1 MKVAVKIVILILA
14 VTLAIGGVMIYA
26 KTKMD
31 PPQSPRQT
39 NQYMND
45 LSKCYDSF
53 GKVNNGVQEDSILYV
68 TWNRINIYAQEDK
81 ISRKD
86 ADNGLDILMEK
97 YTPLFLKRSFALFKQ
112 STWYETDHQYML
124 RTIKELRKVKHAD
137 GSLALKQTTNDSL
150 SQVENIIN
158 RYNQARVIS
167 RHTHFSGV
175 ANAQSTISQA
185 RQYAND
191 TWLSNCTDL
200 VRALN
205 NVKPSIAESHYIYAS
220 SMVEKLSQYRYYS
233 REYYD
238 NTLVPQVDAAV
249 TEYDNKA
256 SALYGSK
263 KNVDA
268 LWNRAKTYY
277 NEASMYFQGD
287 SN

>member
-26 KTKMD
+26 KTKVE
-31 PPQSPRQT
+31 PPQAPHQT

-45 LSKCYDSF
+45 LSKCYSSF
-53 GKVNNGVQEDSILYV
+53 GKVNNGVQEDSILFV

-81 ISRKD
+81 ISKKE
-86 ADNGLDILMEK
+86 ADNGLDMLLGR

-112 STWYETDHQYML
+112 STWYENDHQYML
-124 RTIKELRKVKHAD
+124 WTIKELRKIKHAD
-137 GSLALKQTTNDSL
+137 GSLALKQTTKDSL
-150 SQVENIIN
+150 TQVENIIS
-158 RYNQARVIS
+158 RYNQARAIS
-167 RHTHFSGV
+167 KHTHFSGV

-185 RQYAND
+185 RQFAND

-205 NVKPSIAESHYIYAS
+205 NVKPSIAESHYNYAS

-233 REYYD
+233 KDYYD

-249 TEYDNKA
+249 SEYDNKA

-268 LWNRAKTYY
+268 LWNRAKSYY
-277 NEASMYFQGD
+277 NDASLFFQG
-287 SN
+287 N

>member
-1 MKVAVKIVILILA
+1 MKIAIKIVILVFA

-26 KTKMD
+26 KTKVE
-31 PPQSPRQT
+31 PPQAPHQA

-45 LSKCYDSF
+45 LSKCYNSF
-53 GKVNNGVQEDSILYV
+53 GKVSNGVQEDSILFV
-68 TWNRINIYAQEDK
+68 TWNRIKIFAQEDK
-81 ISRKD
+81 ISKKE
-86 ADNGLDILMEK
+86 ADNGLDVLLGR

-112 STWYETDHQYML
+112 STWYENDHLYL
-124 RTIKELRKVKHAD
+124 LWNIKELRKIQYAD
-137 GSLALKQTTNDSL
+137 GSSALKPTTKDSL
-150 SQVENIIN
+150 AQVENIIA
-158 RYNQARVIS
+158 RYNQARSIS
-167 RHTHFSGV
+167 KHTHFSGV

-205 NVKPSIAESHYIYAS
+205 NVRPSIAESHYNYAA
-220 SMVEKLSQYRYYS
+220 SMVEKLSQFRFFS
-233 REYYD
+233 QVYYD

-263 KNVDA
+263 KSVDA
-268 LWNRAKTYY
+268 LWNRAKAYY
-277 NEASMYFQGD
+277 NEASLFYQG
-287 SN
+287 N